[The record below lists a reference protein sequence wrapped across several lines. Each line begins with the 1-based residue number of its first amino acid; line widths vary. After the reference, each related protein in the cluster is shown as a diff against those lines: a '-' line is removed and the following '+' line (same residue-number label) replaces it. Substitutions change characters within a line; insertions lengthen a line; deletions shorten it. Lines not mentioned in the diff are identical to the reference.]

1 MVNHL
6 ISWCLLESSS
16 LWALLVLCSLSWV
29 CPTPGQEVGGR
40 QQRELPHT
48 LLHPTRQRGE
58 LRSERGMGME
68 RMDLEERR
76 PWGLVQKSSLG
87 KKAKVKEVLAPE
99 QD

>member
-1 MVNHL
+1 MVHHL
-6 ISWCLLESSS
+6 INWGLLESSS
-16 LWALLVLCSLSWV
+16 LWALLVLCSLSWM
-29 CPTPGQEVGGR
+29 CPTLGQGVAGG

-48 LLHPTRQRGE
+48 LLHPTR
-58 LRSERGMGME
+58 SEKGMDTK

-87 KKAKVKEVLAPE
+87 KKAKMKKMLAPE